1 MFPFTI
7 RGKVL
12 LGPRKDFHLSA
23 ASLEDR
29 ISRRL
34 VDPSRAPTPR
44 RESGPIRDNRKPL
57 IEEVSRLLSI
67 GFLSAVKV
75 KKIQI
80 LTRRDCFVAEYK
92 MDVIVTTLVC
102 VVLIPLVL
110 GTALFAKSTLS
121 TATIIALLALLVVIT
136 WGLDTGM
143 LVMLVRYEITQIA
156 SEIKTVMQRTDMFRV
171 DTHHHHLDPEDL
183 LATAYYYERNDLMQ
197 RSQAYLDHLTT
208 WHPGTPEGELACQRL
223 EELEGRH
230 SRPQGMTT
238 GNTSEKNENGSRRF
252 LKRKPKKEMPMREI
266 SSKNRSTEGKP
277 HEKNPEKGFR
287 KILSLP
293 RLLRLRKEDE
303 DGAGRVQQSDPHKR
317 RKFRGFFVR
326 KSKEERRA
334 AKQRK
339 RLNRRTSKKSF
350 QSAEQVDDRKWWQR
364 IFRRK
369 SKEDRRAI
377 KQRKRLNRRTSR
389 RSFRSTEQTDDRK
402 WWQRFIQR
410 LSKKER
416 LARKR
421 EKRWIHGPP
430 SPKTAKRKADGRTG
444 RKRLTA
450 PWLKTREKRLARQR
464 EERVSGKPLS
474 SS

>member
-57 IEEVSRLLSI
+57 IGEVSRLLSL
-67 GFLSAVKV
+67 GFLSVVKV

-80 LTRRDCFVAEYK
+80 LIRRDCFVAEYK

-110 GTALFAKSTLS
+110 GPALFAKSTLS
-121 TATIIALLALLVVIT
+121 TATIIAMLALLVVFT

-143 LVMLVRYEITQIA
+143 LVMLVRHEISQIA
-156 SEIKTVMQRTDMFRV
+156 SEIKAVMRRSDRFSV
-171 DTHHHHLDPEDL
+171 DSHHHHLDPEDL

-197 RSQAYLDHLTT
+197 RSKAYLDHLTT
-208 WHPGTPEGELACQRL
+208 WHPGTLEGDLACQRL

-230 SRPQGMTT
+230 SRPQGLTT
-238 GNTSEKNENGSRRF
+238 GNISEENEKVSRRF

-266 SSKNRSTEGKP
+266 SAKTRSTEGKP
-277 HEKNPEKGFR
+277 TEKKSERGFR

-293 RLLRLRKEDE
+293 RFLRLRKENK
-303 DGAGRVQQSDPHKR
+303 GNAGSDQQSDSHKG
-317 RKFRGFFVR
+317 RGFRRLFR
-326 KSKEERRA
+326 KTSKEERRD

-339 RLNRRTSKKSF
+339 RLNRRTPRKSF
-350 QSAEQVDDRKWWQR
+350 QSAEQTGDRKWWQR
-364 IFRRK
+364 IF
-369 SKEDRRAI
+369 
-377 KQRKRLNRRTSR
+377 Q
-389 RSFRSTEQTDDRK
+389 
-402 WWQRFIQR
+402 WM
-410 LSKKER
+410 SKKER

-444 RKRLTA
+444 RKQLTA
-450 PWLKTREKRLARQR
+450 PWLKAREKRLARQR
-464 EERVSGKPLS
+464 EERVSGRSLDS
-474 SS
+474 T